1 MDHPNLT
8 LAERAWQAVA
18 SSDVDTLRQLW
29 TPDIVWHVT
38 TDNPWT
44 GDHVGTDAVLDYL
57 ADVGEAGE
65 AYDASIEDVLVSDH
79 HVLLVYR
86 VNARRGRRSID
97 TGQCLLARIEGDKM
111 AEVWTLPL
119 DPAAFAEFW
128 RESARKAG

>member
-1 MDHPNLT
+1 MDHPNRA

-18 SSDVDTLRQLW
+18 SSDVDTLRELW

-44 GDHVGTDAVLDYL
+44 GDHVGTDAILDYL

-79 HVLLVYR
+79 HVLLLYR
-86 VNARRGRRSID
+86 VRARRGRRSID
-97 TGQCLLARIEGDKM
+97 TGQCLLARIEGDQM

-119 DPAAFAEFW
+119 DPAAFDEFW